1 MGCDGEFPLHNA
13 VKSIDNMKDR
23 VQVLWLLLH
32 RRADR
37 IKESKLSGC
46 LASHVVGSK
55 RFARDL
61 IEYGDVQSDCR
72 AKSVLMVIKNLLSNL
87 NIFGQTPDKKF
98 NRRVFPRFKDSRR
111 EQQKKDIVIY
121 LERASRAS
129 MIRLTV
135 PGVMQNPDLK
145 QFAGLG
151 NLAEGLHDALLQTA
165 LGEVRIAIRY
175 LSPLVLL
182 HLRQKGSKPQR
193 ETVENPPLRQL

>member
-1 MGCDGEFPLHNA
+1 MMQLLLDQGPAMGCDGEFPLHNA

-72 AKSVLMVIKNLLSNL
+72 AKSVLMVIKNLLSNP
-87 NIFGQTPDKKF
+87 NIFGQTPVKKF
-98 NRRVFPRFKDSRR
+98 NRRVDPRFKGSRR
-111 EQQKKDIVIY
+111 EQQKKEIVIY

-129 MIRLTV
+129 SMRLTV
-135 PGVMQNPDLK
+135 PGDSMHSGVMQNPDLN
-145 QFAGLG
+145 QFVGLG
-151 NLAEGLHDALLQTA
+151 NLSDGLPF
-165 LGEVRIAIRY
+165 GIC
-175 LSPLVLL
+175 L
-182 HLRQKGSKPQR
+182 H
-193 ETVENPPLRQL
+193 